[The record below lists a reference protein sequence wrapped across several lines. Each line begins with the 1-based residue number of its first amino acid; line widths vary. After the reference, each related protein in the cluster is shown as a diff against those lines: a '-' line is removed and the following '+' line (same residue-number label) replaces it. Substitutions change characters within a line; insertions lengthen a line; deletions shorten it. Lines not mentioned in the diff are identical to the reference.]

1 MSKNLFTFSSLLLIL
16 TVTTLLFFRKYLALG
31 INHTIFYCQTLL
43 GTSLPSVPKEV
54 NFMLAVSGLLL
65 LAMVLVKMIYTL
77 LHIKVVQEK
86 VKLEINLPKRLQILI
101 SNLNL
106 AGKVKLVSSQTP
118 FAFCFGL
125 ACPKIYLSSTL
136 VKTMSPLELKAI
148 LIHERYH
155 LEKHDSLALF
165 IGKVSESLFP
175 FFPVISDLVK
185 NFRIKREINAD
196 NEAVR
201 ILGNRDVIT
210 SAIKKLLS
218 FEIPAVS
225 QYPAFAQTDTLEER
239 ILALMGKK
247 RTQRLNLLNLV
258 LSVTVF
264 LAVVGVTT
272 TPISAFEI
280 HHDHTDAV
288 VVCLNP
294 YSRNFSTPSSQI
306 PR

>member
-31 INHTIFYCQTLL
+31 INHTIYYCQTLL

-65 LAMVLVKMIYTL
+65 LVMILVKMTNTL
-77 LHIKVVQEK
+77 LHIKVAQEK
-86 VKLEINLPKRLQILI
+86 VRLEINLPKRLQILI

-125 ACPKIYLSSTL
+125 ARPKIYLSSTL

-175 FFPVISDLVK
+175 FFPIISDLIK

-201 ILGNRDVIT
+201 ILGNKDVIT
-210 SAIKKLLS
+210 NAIRKLLLT
-218 FEIPAVS
+218 ETPVVS
-225 QYPAFAQTDTLEER
+225 YSPAFAEADTLEER
-239 ILALMGKK
+239 ILVLTGKK
-247 RTQRLNLLNLV
+247 STRK
-258 LSVTVF
+258 LSLISAIFSATVF
-264 LAVVGVTT
+264 LSILGVVA
-272 TPISAFEI
+272 TPIFASEI

-294 YSRNFSTPSSQI
+294 YSRNFLTPSSQI
-306 PR
+306 PH

>member
-1 MSKNLFTFSSLLLIL
+1 MSKSLFTFSSLLLIL
-16 TVTTLLFFRKYLALG
+16 TVAMLLFFRKYLAHG
-31 INHTIFYCQTLL
+31 INNTVYYCQTLL
-43 GTSLPSVPKEV
+43 GTSFQFVPKEV
-54 NFMLAVSGLLL
+54 NFMLVVCGLLL
-65 LAMVLVKMIYTL
+65 LVMILVKMTNTL

-86 VKLEINLPKRLQILI
+86 VRPEINLPKRLQILI

-155 LEKHDSLALF
+155 LEKHDSLSFF
-165 IGKVSESLFP
+165 IGTLSESLFP
-175 FFPVISDLVK
+175 FFPVITDLVK

-196 NEAVR
+196 NEAVK

-210 SAIKKLLS
+210 SAIKKLLI
-218 FEIPAVS
+218 FEIPVAS
-225 QYPAFAQTDTLEER
+225 QYPAFAQMDTLEER

-247 RTQRLNLLNLV
+247 RAQRLNIVSLV

-264 LAVVGVTT
+264 LAVLGVTA

-288 VVCLNP
+288 IVCLNP
-294 YSRNFSTPSSQI
+294 YSKNFSTPSSQI
-306 PR
+306 PH

>member
-1 MSKNLFTFSSLLLIL
+1 MSKNLFTFSGLLLIL

-31 INHTIFYCQTLL
+31 INHTIYYCQTLL

-65 LAMVLVKMIYTL
+65 LAMVLVKMIHTL

-86 VKLEINLPKRLQILI
+86 VKLEINLPKKLQILAAD
-101 SNLNL
+101 LNL
-106 AGKVKLVSSQTP
+106 ASKVKLINSHVP
-118 FAFCFGL
+118 IAFCFGL
-125 ACPKIYLSSTL
+125 RQPKIYISSSL

-148 LIHERYH
+148 LLHERYH
-155 LEKHDSLALF
+155 LKNHDSLALF

-196 NEAVR
+196 NEAVK
-201 ILGNRDVIT
+201 ILGNRDVI
-210 SAIKKLLS
+210 SGAIRKLLEFETLSAS
-218 FEIPAVS
+218 F
-225 QYPAFAQTDTLEER
+225 YPAFGQADTLEER
-239 ILALMGKK
+239 ILALTGKK
-247 RTQRLNLLNLV
+247 STQKLNLISAV
-258 LSVTVF
+258 LSAAVF
-264 LAVVGVTT
+264 LSVLGVVA
-272 TPISAFEI
+272 TPIFAEEI

-294 YSRNFSTPSSQI
+294 QI
-306 PR
+306 SH